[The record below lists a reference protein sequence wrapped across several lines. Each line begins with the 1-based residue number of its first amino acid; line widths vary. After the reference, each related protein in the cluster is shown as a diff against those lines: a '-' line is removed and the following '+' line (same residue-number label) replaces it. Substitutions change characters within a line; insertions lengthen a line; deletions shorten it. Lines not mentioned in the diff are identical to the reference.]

1 MEGQPPTGARY
12 IDIVSDSTGE
22 TAEKVVRAS
31 LLQFPGAPVQ
41 IRLHTRVRTRE
52 GVQTVIQQSAADGA
66 LVLFTVVSPELREFI
81 HQSSYELKVDAVDLI
96 GSLISKIGSF
106 LDASPINLPSAMLP
120 LSDEYFRR
128 IEAVEFAVKSDDGR
142 EPRNFKKADLVLVG
156 VSRTSKTPLSTLLAQ
171 RGLKVANYP
180 IVLGVEP
187 PPELEE
193 APQDRCVG
201 LTISLDQLVQ
211 IRRARLKQLG
221 MPVDTNYGLHD
232 HVQEELDFASN
243 IFKRHPS
250 WPVIDVTGRAIEETA
265 VIILETLRERD
276 RSKAALATS
285 GGFSIV

>member
-1 MEGQPPTGARY
+1 MADGPSRF

-41 IRLHTRVRTRE
+41 IRLHTRVRTKE
-52 GVQTVIQQSAADGA
+52 GVRAVLEDSAANGA
-66 LVLFTVVSPELREFI
+66 LVFFTVVSPELREYI
-81 HQSSYELKVDAVDLI
+81 HHASYELRVEAVDLI
-96 GSLISKIGSF
+96 GSLIAKIGSF
-106 LDASPINLPSAMLP
+106 LDANPINLPSAMLP
-120 LSDEYFRR
+120 LSEEYFRR

-187 PPELEE
+187 PPEIEE

-201 LTISLDQLVQ
+201 LTIGLEQLVM

-221 MPVDTNYGLHD
+221 MPVDTNYGLLE
-232 HVQEELDFASN
+232 HVQEEIDFAN
-243 IFKRHPS
+243 DIFQKHPS

-276 RSKAALATS
+276 AQKAAATS
-285 GGFSIV
+285 GF

>member
-1 MEGQPPTGARY
+1 MDSSRTHF
-12 IDIVSDSTGE
+12 IDILSDSTGE
-22 TAEKVVRAS
+22 TAEKVVRAA
-31 LLQFPGAPVQ
+31 LLQFPGSGTQ
-41 IRLHTRVRTRE
+41 IRLHTRVRESESARPILA
-52 GVQTVIQQSAADGA
+52 QAAADRA

-96 GSLISKIGSF
+96 GSLIAKIGSF
-106 LDASPINLPSAMLP
+106 LDQKPINLPSAMLP

-142 EPRNFKKADLVLVG
+142 EPRNFKRADIVLVG

-171 RGLKVANYP
+171 RGLKTANYP
-180 IVLGVEP
+180 LVLGVEP

-201 LTISLDQLVQ
+201 LTIGLEQLVQ

-221 MPVDTNYGLHD
+221 MPVDTNYGLRD
-232 HVQEELDFASN
+232 HVREELEFAEA
-243 IFKRHPS
+243 IFHKHPM

-276 RSKAALATS
+276 EKRMALAA
-285 GGFSIV
+285 GGM